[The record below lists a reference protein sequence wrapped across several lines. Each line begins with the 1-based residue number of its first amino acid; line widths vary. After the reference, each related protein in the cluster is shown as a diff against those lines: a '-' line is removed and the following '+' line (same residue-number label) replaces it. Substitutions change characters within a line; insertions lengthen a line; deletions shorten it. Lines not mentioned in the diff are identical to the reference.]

1 MIIERGVR
9 MLQMIEGCRI
19 HDPSVLNE
27 GYSAMK
33 YGFAA
38 NVNADKILP
47 VVESFVRL
55 HNEYC
60 FLILEVPT
68 NLQDETDP
76 SVRHKDVYYL
86 DGLTPEMAT
95 QLLQAIGKILVH
107 DGLSTFGIG
116 IHSGANEILV
126 GKYNVVTIYTKT
138 PNQYKGFFENHK
150 IPYVSN
156 LKTAWDYFTQET
168 PGDSVSYSYKGKD
181 VYDLVEYLKQHGLY
195 LAERRE
201 EA

>member
-1 MIIERGVR
+1 

-19 HDPSVLNE
+19 YDPSALQE
-27 GYSAMK
+27 GYSAIK
-33 YGFAA
+33 YGFVA

-47 VVESFVRL
+47 LVESFVKL

-86 DGLTPEMAT
+86 DGLTAEMAT
-95 QLLQAIGKILVH
+95 QLLQSIGKILVH

-116 IHSGANEILV
+116 IHSGGNEILC
-126 GKYNVVTIYTKT
+126 GKYNVVTVYTKT
-138 PNQYKGFFENHK
+138 PDRYAGFFEK
-150 IPYVSN
+150 QEIPCVSE
-156 LKTAWDYFTQET
+156 LKTAWDYFTRET
-168 PGDSVSYSYKGKD
+168 PGESFSYSYKGKD
-181 VYDLVEYLKQHGLY
+181 IYDLVEYLKQHGLY

-201 EA
+201 DA

>member
-1 MIIERGVR
+1 
-9 MLQMIEGCRI
+9 MLQMIEGCCI
-19 HDPSVLNE
+19 HDPSVLCE
-27 GYSAMK
+27 GYSASK

-47 VVESFVRL
+47 LVESFVKL

-86 DGLTPEMAT
+86 DGLTAEMAT
-95 QLLQAIGKILVH
+95 QLLQSLGKILVH

-116 IHSGANEILV
+116 IHSGGNEILC
-126 GKYNVVTIYTKT
+126 GKYNVVTVYTKT
-138 PNQYKGFFENHK
+138 PDRYAGFFEK
-150 IPYVSN
+150 QEIPCVSE
-156 LKTAWDYFTQET
+156 LKTAWDYFTRET
-168 PGDSVSYSYKGKD
+168 PGESFSYSYKGKD
-181 VYDLVEYLKQHGLY
+181 IYDLVEYLKQHGLY

-201 EA
+201 EN